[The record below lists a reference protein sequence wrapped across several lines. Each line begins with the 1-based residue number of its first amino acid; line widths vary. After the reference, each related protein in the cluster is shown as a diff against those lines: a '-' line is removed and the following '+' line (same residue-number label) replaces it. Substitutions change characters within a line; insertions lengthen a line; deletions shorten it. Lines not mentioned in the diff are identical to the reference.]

1 MNRSIPLSSET
12 AARHKHA
19 DSSFDVVIAGAG
31 IAGCT
36 AARLF
41 ALEGLHVALVEHHA
55 KEDAYKQLCTHFIQP
70 SATPTIRRLGLDC
83 LIEEAGA
90 IRNNINIW
98 TRYGWIGN
106 LSPVDKDGMELF
118 GYNVQRR
125 TLDPILRRLAVTTPS
140 VTSFLGCHVQ
150 RLVEQQ
156 GEVKRVELAGM
167 DSAVLQ
173 TRLVV
178 GADGRS
184 SPLATIAG
192 VKAVSTPNTRFA
204 ASAAYRGVRLVRGT
218 CSQIW
223 MRGPKMGYIFPND
236 DGITV
241 VAYMSTKDAFE
252 EFHLSPRD
260 SLTRA
265 IVSFPDAPDLSTAI
279 PAGRVLMVKDYPN
292 LSRRASARN
301 IAFVGDALMSL
312 DSLPGVS
319 CGFAFQTA
327 EWLVDALTPALRD
340 DRPLRGALGCYTRT
354 VSRRLYGHR
363 FFVRDMARRRKFNVL
378 ERLAFAAAAQDD
390 WASRQ
395 VHNFAARLNG
405 PAQLLA
411 PQAVLRMLWVCMSR
425 PASSSAQRDAPV

>member
-1 MNRSIPLSSET
+1 
-12 AARHKHA
+12 
-19 DSSFDVVIAGAG
+19 
-31 IAGCT
+31 
-36 AARLF
+36 
-41 ALEGLHVALVEHHA
+41 
-55 KEDAYKQLCTHFIQP
+55 
-70 SATPTIRRLGLDC
+70 
-83 LIEEAGA
+83 
-90 IRNNINIW
+90 
-98 TRYGWIGN
+98 
-106 LSPVDKDGMELF
+106 
-118 GYNVQRR
+118 
-125 TLDPILRRLAVTTPS
+125 
-140 VTSFLGCHVQ
+140 
-150 RLVEQQ
+150 
-156 GEVKRVELAGM
+156 M

-192 VKAVSTPNTRFA
+192 VKAVSTPNTRFG

-218 CSQIW
+218 CSQMW
-223 MRGPKMGYIFPND
+223 MRGPEMGYIFPND
-236 DGITV
+236 DGVTV

-265 IVSFPDAPDLSTAI
+265 MASFPDAPDLSTAI

-312 DSLPGVS
+312 DSLPGVG

-340 DRPLRGALGCYTRT
+340 GRPLRGALGCYRRT

-363 FFVRDMARRRKFNVL
+363 FFVRDMARRRKFNML
-378 ERLAFAAAAQDD
+378 ERLAFAAAAEDD

-405 PAQLLA
+405 PAQLLE

-425 PASSSAQRDAPV
+425 PASSSAQHDAPV